1 MEEMKARR
9 THLSERGRRE
19 CAKLE
24 GAEEKLGSFPTEQT
38 TFQNPIGEKK
48 SLAYLG
54 NRRQLCGW
62 CVGGKGHGPH
72 RKEVAIL
79 QPKLSVS
86 VIPKLSFLL
95 HTILILQTRPLTFGN
110 VKHLVCINN
119 WPTWALNLFIPF
131 LKPISLSSV
140 CTMPLPR
147 PRNSDFIGNL
157 LIVVELRRNQIE
169 RFYVLLFVW
178 FLFLSLSKIH
188 LAKVGRNLPTSF
200 ALLLNGSSRLKS
212 PSPR

>member
-1 MEEMKARR
+1 MCKTWGSRGKVGVISNRANNFSKPHRRKEEPGIFGEHKTA
-9 THLSERGRRE
+9 LWVV
-19 CAKLE
+19 CVWE
-24 GAEEKLGSFPTEQT
+24 GP
-38 TFQNPIGEKK
+38 
-48 SLAYLG
+48 
-54 NRRQLCGW
+54 
-62 CVGGKGHGPH
+62 GPH

-119 WPTWALNLFIPF
+119 WPTWARNLFIPF

-140 CTMPLPR
+140 CTVPLPR
-147 PRNSDFIGNL
+147 PRNSDFTGNL

-188 LAKVGRNLPTSF
+188 VAKVGRNLPTSF
-200 ALLLNGSSRLKS
+200 ALLLNGFSRLKS
-212 PSPR
+212 PSAR